1 MVVDTDYATGICLR
15 NWIKIKATEIE
26 YEVYNEEVLK
36 QLQTLEYKSQEI
48 EKIKGSIPYQK
59 SEIAETMVLVV
70 LFIFENKNS
79 EIKFYSLPLKKS
91 CNEINETFCPDGVA
105 FQKVISRTYPQVVC
119 QRAKTV
125 LTWSSLAL
133 LIE

>member
-79 EIKFYSLPLKKS
+79 EIKFYSLPLKK
-91 CNEINETFCPDGVA
+91 
-105 FQKVISRTYPQVVC
+105 K
-119 QRAKTV
+119 
-125 LTWSSLAL
+125 L
-133 LIE
+133 